1 MADSNI
7 TKRALGE
14 SLKSLMREDQ
24 FSKIS
29 VGEICDRC
37 SMNRKSFYYHFRDKY
52 ELVNWIFE
60 REFVFVDR
68 AKDNSSEWDGFERL
82 CCYFYENKEFYKQAF
97 KIEGQ
102 NSFEEYFAEYCKN
115 TFSKQLKEDSKGTD
129 AQFQSTLLAGMVV
142 SAFKF
147 WLLKNDDMTADR
159 FFVSFKSTLEG
170 VSVKLYPDV
179 NRFGWR

>member
-7 TKRALGE
+7 TKRALGQ
-14 SLKSLMREDQ
+14 SLKSLMREVQ

-60 REFVFVDR
+60 REFVFADR
-68 AKDNSSEWDGFERL
+68 AKDNISRWDGFERL
-82 CCYFYENKEFYKQAF
+82 CSYFYENKDFYKQAF

-102 NSFEEYFAEYCKN
+102 NSFEEYFTEYCKN
-115 TFSKQLKEDSKGTD
+115 TFSKRLKDEAIGSDEGFQL
-129 AQFQSTLLAGMVV
+129 TLLAEMVV

-147 WLLKNDDMTADR
+147 WLLKNDDMTAEQ
-159 FFVSFKSTLEG
+159 FFASFRSTLEG
-170 VSVKLYPDV
+170 VSVKLYREI
-179 NRFGWR
+179 NRFG